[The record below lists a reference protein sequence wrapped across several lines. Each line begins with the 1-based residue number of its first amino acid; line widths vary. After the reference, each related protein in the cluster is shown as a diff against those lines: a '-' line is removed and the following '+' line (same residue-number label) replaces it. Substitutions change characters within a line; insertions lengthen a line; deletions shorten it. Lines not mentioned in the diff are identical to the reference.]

1 MYLHTRPGRNVVIT
15 SIVVVLAMLIPV
27 ASAAAQGKPGLPEV
41 TLAKP
46 GTPVTEFVHP
56 EALASPQWLAEHLA
70 DPSIRI
76 VDARF
81 PPNPAFYEA
90 AHIPGAVY
98 FDLFS
103 IVPIPPPDVFA
114 QLMGQLGIGNGTT
127 VVVYD
132 AQGGW
137 AARLWWALRYYGHDE
152 VKILDGGLLGW
163 MLAGLPLES
172 GTVTPAPATF
182 AAHARP
188 ELIAT
193 VDDVKAAIRDPKVR
207 IVDALPEEYYTG
219 LVSMSPYLR
228 AGHIPTAC
236 NLPIGLLIDF
246 DGGLYPPSVLADR
259 AQRVVFKPDRQ
270 IITYCGG
277 GVAGAFEL
285 FVLYLLGYEN
295 VKLYDR
301 SWMEWGADPT
311 LPVETRPE
319 RCEAH

>member
-1 MYLHTRPGRNVVIT
+1 MYRHTHSGRTVVIT
-15 SIVVVLAMLIPV
+15 SVVVVLAMLVPV
-27 ASAAAQGKPGLPEV
+27 ASTAAQGKADLPEAA
-41 TLAKP
+41 LAKP
-46 GTPVTEFVHP
+46 DSPVTEFVHP
-56 EALASPQWLAEHLA
+56 EALTSPQWLAAHLS

-76 VDARF
+76 VDSRF
-81 PPNPAFYEA
+81 PPNQAFYEA

-98 FDLFS
+98 FDFFS
-103 IVPIPPPDVFA
+103 IVPIPAPEVFE

>member
-1 MYLHTRPGRNVVIT
+1 MYLHPRPGRKVVIT
-15 SIVVVLAMLIPV
+15 SVVVVLAMLIPV
-27 ASAAAQGKPGLPEV
+27 ASAAAQEGTGLPEA

-46 GTPVTEFVHP
+46 GKPVTEFVHP
-56 EALASPQWLAEHLA
+56 EALASPQWLAENLS
-70 DPSIRI
+70 DPSVRI

-137 AARLWWALRYYGHDE
+137 GVRLWWALRYYGYDA
-152 VKILDGGLLGW
+152 VKLLDGGLLGW
-163 MLAGLPLES
+163 MLEGGSLES

-219 LVSMSPYLR
+219 AVSMDPSLR

-236 NLPIGLLIDF
+236 NLPSGLLIDF
-246 DGGLYPPSVLADR
+246 DGGLYPPNVLADR
-259 AQRVVFKPDRQ
+259 VQRVVFKPDRQ

-277 GVAGAFEL
+277 GVAGAFDL

-295 VKLYDR
+295 VRLYDR

-311 LPVETRPE
+311 LPVETGPGQ
-319 RCEAH
+319 CAAH